1 MEWVHCS
8 AEQKSNWIILLT
20 RGLYLSLIHIVCIG
34 WKKEDKP
41 ELYAILNNIKIGDI
55 IYIKALPLSSK
66 TMRIKAVGIVTT
78 ALKTENTHHGYEEC
92 GNEIGIKWLKSNINK
107 SINIDNSNINK
118 RKGSLFVETNTDYID
133 KIISLI

>member
-1 MEWVHCS
+1 MSVYGMGSLFCGTE
-8 AEQKSNWIILLT
+8 EQLDNFVNE
-20 RGLYLSLIHIVCIG
+20 GFVCIG

-66 TMRIKAVGIVTT
+66 TMI
-78 ALKTENTHHGYEEC
+78 KTENTHHGYEEC

-107 SINIDNSNINK
+107 SINIDDSNINK
-118 RKGSLFVETNTDYID
+118 RKGSLFIETNTDYID
-133 KIISLI
+133 KIISFI

>member
-1 MEWVHCS
+1 MSVYGMGSLFCGTE
-8 AEQKSNWIILLT
+8 EQLDNFVNE
-20 RGLYLSLIHIVCIG
+20 GFVCIG

-41 ELYAILNNIKIGDI
+41 DIKIGDI